1 MRWPAAIGQAVATGG
16 RAGEAGGP
24 QRLVSKDTLH
34 RTITILTIGARFGID
49 LGCGGLC
56 ELGAFHMPGDPKE
69 CREHAKRCWALAFEV
84 TNPVLKESLMDTAQR
99 WSRLAADLK
108 AMHVLLEE
116 WRQEDSTDAKKAG

>member
-1 MRWPAAIGQAVATGG
+1 MPVIRKSVESTPSVVGRWH
-16 RAGEAGGP
+16 
-24 QRLVSKDTLH
+24 SK
-34 RTITILTIGARFGID
+34 F
-49 LGCGGLC
+49 
-56 ELGAFHMPGDPKE
+56 
-69 CREHAKRCWALAFEV
+69 